1 MASLTCVLFLSLCLA
16 LRLIISKSSN
26 EGGWKKREGR
36 KRDALKGIYR
46 TEIDGFEIKR
56 PIPNGDS
63 NGGGKEG
70 PN

>member
-1 MASLTCVLFLSLCLA
+1 ME
-16 LRLIISKSSN
+16 K
-26 EGGWKKREGR
+26 EREGR